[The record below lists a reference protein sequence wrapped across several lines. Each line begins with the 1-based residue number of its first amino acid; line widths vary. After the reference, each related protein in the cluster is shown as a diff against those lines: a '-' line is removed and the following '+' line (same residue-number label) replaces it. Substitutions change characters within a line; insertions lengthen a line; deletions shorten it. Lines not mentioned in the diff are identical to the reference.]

1 MILNIL
7 FRISKL
13 PGQKKAAAGG
23 RLRRIRMNCSFRKIL
38 LPVLFLLLKLA
49 DPLFKQSLRLV
60 LDGVQ
65 LDAGGQ
71 E

>member
-13 PGQKKAAAGG
+13 PGQKKSRG
-23 RLRRIRMNCSFRKIL
+23 RLRRLAGMNCSFRRIL

-65 LDAGGQ
+65 LDAGSQ